1 MHKNQVL
8 AYFGG
13 TTKTALIL
21 GISHSAV
28 CQWVSIVPEKQ
39 ALKIERLT
47 NGKLKYNPALYQH
60 SSTEKHG

>member
-1 MHKNQVL
+1 MHKKQVL

-13 TTKTALIL
+13 TSKTAHIL

-28 CQWVSIVPEKQ
+28 CQWTSVVPEKQ

-47 NGKLKYNPALYQH
+47 NGKLKYNSALYQH
-60 SSTEKHG
+60 SSTEKLD